1 MKILAKNR
9 RASYDYQ
16 LGDRLVA
23 GLMLSG
29 GEAKS
34 IRAGHASLK
43 GSYVML
49 RDGEAWLHGAHIN
62 PYQAVKDQ
70 DPTRTRKLLLHKKQ
84 LEELERSKRE
94 GNSIVPTA
102 LIAEGRYLKLELAI
116 GKGKKRYDKR
126 QTIKERESSREA
138 ARHIKH

>member
-1 MKILAKNR
+1 MKVLAKNR

-29 GEAKS
+29 SEAKS
-34 IRAGHASLK
+34 IRNGHASLK
-43 GSYVML
+43 GSYIML
-49 RDGEAWLHGAHIN
+49 RDGEAWLHGAHIT

-70 DPTRTRKLLLHKKQ
+70 DPTRVRKLLLHKKQ
-84 LEELERSKRE
+84 LAELERSKRE

-102 LIAEGRYLKLELAI
+102 LIAEGRYLKLELAV
-116 GKGKKRYDKR
+116 GRGKKR
-126 QTIKERESSREA
+126 
-138 ARHIKH
+138 